1 MCEYIVPKITPLLY
15 VNIWCKNYK
24 NFWQIW
30 VKKLLQQ
37 KKKILSILE
46 DWNVYCLHC
55 IKQSSFLLKISIV
68 NVTKSAGSTRFD
80 HIYWRNPLWK
90 FPFLCSV
97 NDTSSFAHNLFPY
110 KKPRLLFRDFQ
121 ISESPSTGEITA

>member
-1 MCEYIVPKITPLLY
+1 MNILCLKSHHFFTSISDVKITKTFDRFE
-15 VNIWCKNYK
+15 WKNCCS
-24 NFWQIW
+24 
-30 VKKLLQQ
+30 
-37 KKKILSILE
+37 KKKIWSILE

-97 NDTSSFAHNLFPY
+97 NDTSSFAHNLFLY

>member
-1 MCEYIVPKITPLLY
+1 MNILCLKSHHFFTSISHVKIIKTFDRFE
-15 VNIWCKNYK
+15 WKNCCS
-24 NFWQIW
+24 
-30 VKKLLQQ
+30 
-37 KKKILSILE
+37 KKKNWSILE

-55 IKQSSFLLKISIV
+55 IKQSSFPLKISLV
-68 NVTKSAGSTRFD
+68 NVTKSSVSTRFD

-97 NDTSSFAHNLFPY
+97 NDTSSFVHNLFLY
-110 KKPRLLFRDFQ
+110 KKPGLLFTGFQ